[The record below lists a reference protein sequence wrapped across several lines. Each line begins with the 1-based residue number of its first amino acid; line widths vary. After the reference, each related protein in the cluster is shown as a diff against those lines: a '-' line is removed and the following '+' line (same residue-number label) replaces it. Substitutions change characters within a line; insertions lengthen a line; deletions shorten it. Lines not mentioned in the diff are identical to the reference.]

1 MSLSRPVR
9 VLGVVGSPRHGGN
22 TESLVDEV
30 LRGSRDAG
38 AVVEKVRLSDLE
50 IAPCDA
56 CDACRDAGECVLGD
70 DMPALLD
77 KLAASQVWVLGTPV
91 YWWGPSAQ
99 FKLFVDRWYAKV
111 HRDEDRAM
119 FRGRR
124 VIAAIPFG
132 DTDPA
137 TARHVQGMLMDAL
150 EYVGAELYA
159 TVLAPD
165 VNEPQDIFTKPEI
178 LAAARRA
185 GKAAVSDK

>member
-9 VLGVVGSPRHGGN
+9 VFGVVGSPRRGGN

-38 AVVEKVRLSDLE
+38 AEVEKVRLSDLA

-56 CDACRDAGECVLGD
+56 CDACRDSGECVLGD

-99 FKLFVDRWYAKV
+99 FKLFLDRWYARA
-111 HRDEDRAM
+111 HRDEDKVM

-137 TARHVQGMLMDAL
+137 TARHVQGMLKDAL

-159 TVLAPD
+159 TVLAPG
-165 VNEPQDIFTKPEI
+165 VNEPQDILTKPEI
-178 LAAARRA
+178 LAAAHRA
-185 GKAAVSDK
+185 GKAAVGDK